1 MGAEA
6 RVISQAVFF
15 FLDILVSFK
24 ETLFS
29 QRVLTVVCSKC
40 RGCYRNEGIRDP
52 CPTWSFASLGRE
64 WTGYRGLQVYE
75 KCLVTSHIWRERHME
90 GEVVVDEP

>member
-6 RVISQAVFF
+6 KSYLPGCLF

-29 QRVLTVVCSKC
+29 QRVDCSLLKVSWMLQ
-40 RGCYRNEGIRDP
+40 RNEGMRDP
-52 CPTWSFASLGRE
+52 CPTWALRPLGESGRGTE
-64 WTGYRGLQVYE
+64 GLQVYE
-75 KCLVTSHIWRERHME
+75 KCLVTSHIWQERHME